1 MRVPTVAGA
10 LGADVSVLV
19 FLARAPEMTA
29 VRMLLG
35 VLEEDEGL

>member
-1 MRVPTVAGA
+1 MPAAAVGA
-10 LGADVSVLV
+10 LGTDVSVLV
-19 FLARAPEMTA
+19 FLARAAEMTV